1 VTALLA
7 AAGCGCGA
15 DSTSGRV
22 EVPPE
27 IAELQAAGKSPRE
40 IRKAK
45 LDLEVKKALQADP
58 KSRPLRKE

>member
-7 AAGCGCGA
+7 AAGCGV
-15 DSTSGRV
+15 DSTSGKV

-27 IAELQAAGKSPRE
+27 IAELQAAGKSPRV